1 MSVQTIGVAIMID
14 RVPEPEVMESA
25 EDAAE
30 YDAMDHS
37 LVNAK
42 FVEDFD
48 RFARPVTWPLD
59 VGTGT
64 ALIPITLCRALVK
77 SIVAVDAS
85 AEMLAVAKQ
94 NLERVG
100 LADRVTLKLARV
112 QSLPFADGEFHQV
125 ISNSL
130 LHHLPNPADALPEMV
145 RVCRVGGSL
154 FVRDLARPDSEAE
167 LEQLVQIHAKAATPY
182 QRRLFSD
189 SLRASL
195 TLEEFRAMVVGL
207 GFAPETVTRTSDR
220 HLTWAA
226 RRD

>member
-1 MSVQTIGVAIMID
+1 MIE

-30 YDAMDHS
+30 YDAMDHT

-64 ALIPITLCRALVK
+64 ALIPIAICRALGV
-77 SIVAVDAS
+77 SVVGVDAS
-85 AEMLAVAKQ
+85 AEMLAVAAG
-94 NLERVG
+94 NLDRSG
-100 LADRVTLKLARV
+100 LTGKVTLRLARA
-112 QSLPFADGEFHQV
+112 QKLPFDDGEFHQV

-130 LHHLPNPADALPEMV
+130 LHHLPDPSAALPEVV
-145 RVCRVGGSL
+145 RVCRVGGAI
-154 FVRDLARPDSEAE
+154 FVRDLARPESEDE
-167 LEQLVQIHAKAATPY
+167 LEHLVSTHAKGATPY

-189 SLRASL
+189 SLRAAI
-195 TLEEFRAMVVGL
+195 TVEEFRAMVVAL
-207 GFAPETVTRTSDR
+207 GFAPGTVSRTSDR

-226 RRD
+226 RRA